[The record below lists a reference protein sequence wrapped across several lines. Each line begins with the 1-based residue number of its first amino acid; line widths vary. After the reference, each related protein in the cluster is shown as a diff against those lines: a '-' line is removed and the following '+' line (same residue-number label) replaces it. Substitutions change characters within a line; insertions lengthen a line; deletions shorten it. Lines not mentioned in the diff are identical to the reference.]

1 VTSRRLRSTAG
12 PAAAAYFIA
21 TWIVAGLLREGYDPV
36 ENAISRLAE
45 QGAPNRWIV
54 TSGMAVFGV
63 GALLFAPLLRR
74 HAALAISIAGL
85 ASLGVAAFPCSA
97 GCPRDGT
104 TIDLVHA
111 GFAALFYISFT
122 ATPVLQSRTP
132 YALAIS
138 IVAAVSLSLHGLSIA
153 NGLMQRIGVTTLD
166 LWLIYTG
173 VTGRGWL
180 RGEDAR
186 SR

>member
-1 VTSRRLRSTAG
+1 VIFRRLRSTAG

-21 TWIVAGLLREGYDPV
+21 TWVVAGFLRDVYDPV
-36 ENAISRLAE
+36 DDAISRLAE

-54 TSGMAVFGV
+54 TSGMVVFGV
-63 GALLFAPLLRR
+63 GALSFAPLLKRPAR
-74 HAALAISIAGL
+74 LALSVAGL
-85 ASLGVAAFPCSA
+85 ASLGVAVFPCSE
-97 GCPRDGT
+97 GCPRDGA

-122 ATPVLQSRTP
+122 ATPVLQSRTR
-132 YALAIS
+132 YAIAIS
-138 IVAAVSLSLHGLSIA
+138 TVAAISLSLHGLSIA
-153 NGLMQRIGVTTLD
+153 NGLMQRIGVTALD

-173 VTGRGWL
+173 VSGRGL
-180 RGEDAR
+180 LHGDNVR